1 MFGCMDHF
9 GVFALYAVYAAVRPG
24 GNLTQHLVLP
34 AMSYL
39 VLLELAMQVL
49 KKAMV
54 NLLVVPRDRVF

>member
-1 MFGCMDHF
+1 MFGRMDHF

-39 VLLELAMQVL
+39 VLLELA
-49 KKAMV
+49 KAMV
-54 NLLVVPRDRVF
+54 NLLVVLRDRVF